1 MNTTNLSRLVR
12 HYQKHVHLD
21 NHLAFYRDLPTLE
34 GSIETAA
41 MARLRNGKRHSHQ
54 RRIPRAVLENVKNN
68 LLQRQDELER
78 AANFDDIYR
87 IVKECRV
94 SGFGELAIYDTA
106 LRIGVRLG
114 KLPNSVYLHAGTRKG
129 LKALGLDAGRK
140 SIELAELPRPLRE
153 LPASAVED
161 FLCIY
166 KDEIA
171 RLDNAADSLPRV
183 CRPEE
188 AAEIEIDGD
197 CAPIQPM
204 TDDCQPFSIGTE
216 SRKV

>member
-1 MNTTNLSRLVR
+1 MNSTNLSRLVR
-12 HYQKHVHLD
+12 LYQERVHLD

-54 RRIPRAVLENVKNN
+54 WRIPRAVLENVKNN
-68 LLQRQDELER
+68 LIERQDELER
-78 AANFDDIYR
+78 SADFDDIYR
-87 IVKECRV
+87 IVHECRV

-114 KLPNSVYLHAGTRKG
+114 KLPSRVYLHAGTRKG
-129 LKALGLDAGRK
+129 LKALGLDANRK

-161 FLCIY
+161 FLCIH
-166 KDEIA
+166 KDELVRI
-171 RLDNAADSLPRV
+171 DNTNDSLPRV

-188 AAEIEIDGD
+188 AAGIEIDGD

-204 TDDCQPFSIGTE
+204 TDACQSVSNSTE
-216 SRKV
+216 SCTG